1 MAEISEVNPAKF
13 GKIKPVIQ
21 EAKENPIAHPEDRP
35 ILVLN
40 PGHGNEPYI
49 LATAIGREVSNK
61 FASAGLE
68 QPILV
73 MPLLYGDRQRNILL
87 EENPNDTSLLYY
99 DEEFGKILKDVVFGA
114 GDFRQ
119 HLTQVNTHYDEVEKM
134 LNDRYHKDAQEI
146 TAHSLATQESIELS
160 PKNIIGVIGTGNRVG
175 IKIPHRYFAFPE
187 LLSRVLNESMQ
198 HPELG
203 FSESEMKE
211 LATRMMKVEAEYS
224 QVFVPRINPFSYQNA
239 SNLDSQP
246 KEINGRLRMYTPA
259 MKADM
264 PKTEGKV
271 EPGVYIMVSGTGSAL
286 EANKSLIEAA
296 HDVGIKAYSPQWE
309 NIKGTEKMPPSVMG
323 DSNILAIM
331 GRSGW
336 GTGWQAMQLEKPW
349 LVAPYQEGD
358 DPEIYF
364 NNKTIEA
371 LRLGKVIGSEGIKG
385 DELTRMAQEI
395 SPGLNSLNKTIKH
408 KFRTTNGIDYIA
420 NSIFR
425 DLVLKKL

>member
-1 MAEISEVNPAKF
+1 MAEIGEVNPVKF

-21 EAKENPIAHPEDRP
+21 DAKEKPIAHPKDRP

-49 LATAIGREVSNK
+49 LATAIGREVSKK
-61 FASAGLE
+61 FASAGME
-68 QPILV
+68 SPILV
-73 MPLLYGDRQRNILL
+73 MPLLYDDRQRSILL
-87 EENPNDTSLLYY
+87 EENPNDASLLYY
-99 DEEFGKILKDVVFGA
+99 DEEFGKILKNIVFGA
-114 GDFRQ
+114 GDFKQ
-119 HLTQVNTHYDEVEKM
+119 HLNQVNTHYDEVEKM
-134 LNDRYHKDAQEI
+134 LKDRFDKDAQEI
-146 TAHSLATQESIELS
+146 TVRSVATQESTQLS
-160 PKNIIGVIGTGNRVG
+160 PKNIIGVVEAGNRVG
-175 IKIPHRYFAFPE
+175 IKVPHRYFAFPE

-203 FSESEMKE
+203 FSESDMKK
-211 LATRMMKVEAEYS
+211 LANRMMKVEAEYS

-259 MKADM
+259 MKADI

-271 EPGVYIMVSGTGSAL
+271 EPGVYLMVSGTGSAL

-296 HDVGIKAYSPQWE
+296 NDAGIKAYSPPWE
-309 NIKGTEKMPPSVMG
+309 DIKGTEKMPPYVMG

-336 GTGWQAMQLEKPW
+336 GTGWQAIQLEKPW
-349 LVAPYQEGD
+349 LVAPYQDGD

-371 LRLGKVIGSEGIKG
+371 LKLSKVIGSEGIKG
-385 DELTRMAQEI
+385 DELTRLAQEI
-395 SPGLNSLNKTIKH
+395 SPGLKSLNGAIRQ
-408 KFRTTNGIDYIA
+408 KFGTTNGIDYIA
-420 NSIFR
+420 KNIFR
-425 DLVLKKL
+425 DLVSKKI